1 MSKKIIGITGCEGF
15 LGKNSLNFFSKNKNF
30 LVLGINKESFNDDYK
45 LRNFLKKVDI
55 IIHLSGVNKAE
66 DQDKLYDMNIE
77 ITERLILFMEEHN
90 NIDNLIFSSS
100 IQENLKNKYG
110 ESKKESREKLHRFC
124 LEKNIKFTGLVLPNI
139 FGPYGKPFYN
149 SVITT
154 FCYQVINSETPKI
167 INDKKIDFIYVVD
180 VCEIIENIIK
190 TGYSNKKLLING
202 TNSIKISKVLD
213 LINNYK
219 KCSHNPQLNR
229 FEQDLLKTF
238 RHYEQ

>member
-1 MSKKIIGITGCEGF
+1 MSKKVIGITGCEGF
-15 LGKNSLNFFSKNKNF
+15 FGKNLAGFFSKNKNF

-55 IIHLSGVNKAE
+55 IIHLAGVNRDE
-66 DQDKLYDMNIE
+66 DQDKLYDMNIQ
-77 ITERLILFMEEHN
+77 ITERLILFMEEYN

-100 IQENLKNKYG
+100 TQESLENKYG
-110 ESKKESREKLHRFC
+110 ESKKESREILHKFC
-124 LEKNIKFTGLVLPNI
+124 LEKNVKFTGLVLPNI

-154 FCYQVINSETPKI
+154 FCHQVINSETPKI
-167 INDKKIDFIYVVD
+167 INDKKIDFIHVVD

-190 TGYSNKKLLING
+190 TGYYSKKLLING
-202 TNSIKISKVLD
+202 TYSTKISKALD
-213 LINNYK
+213 LINSYK
-219 KCSHNPQLNR
+219 EGSYSPQLNR

-238 RHYEQ
+238 RHYE